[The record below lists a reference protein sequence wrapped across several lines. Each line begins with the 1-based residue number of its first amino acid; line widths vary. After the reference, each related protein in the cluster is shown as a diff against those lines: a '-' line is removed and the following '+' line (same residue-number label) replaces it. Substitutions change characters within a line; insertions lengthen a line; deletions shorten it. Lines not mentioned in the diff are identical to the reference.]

1 MKEEKEFWK
10 VIEKAEKLIEE
21 DVRTTIDKER
31 IRLKNRE
38 YWKNSWT
45 NYNTTLT
52 TMIWTNRGD
61 LFIYD
66 GKEGKTGLLWNSKLD
81 WDWNTSL
88 PPS

>member
-52 TMIWTNRGD
+52 TMIWTNTRNWGD
-61 LFIYD
+61 FFIYD
-66 GKEGKTGLLWNSKLD
+66 GKEGKTGLLWNPKV
-81 WDWNTSL
+81 WTVN
-88 PPS
+88 

>member
-38 YWKNSWT
+38 Y
-45 NYNTTLT
+45 
-52 TMIWTNRGD
+52 
-61 LFIYD
+61 
-66 GKEGKTGLLWNSKLD
+66 
-81 WDWNTSL
+81 
-88 PPS
+88 